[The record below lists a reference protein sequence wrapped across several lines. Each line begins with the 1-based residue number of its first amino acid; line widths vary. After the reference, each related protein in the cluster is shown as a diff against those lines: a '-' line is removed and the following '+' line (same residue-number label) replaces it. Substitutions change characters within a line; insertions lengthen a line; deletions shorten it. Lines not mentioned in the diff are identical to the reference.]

1 MDCLPQSLLEFVVY
15 ELVRSILKMRY
26 SVFLVSSQNVTKWV
40 KLDMNLSAGLHHALV
55 CKLREMYPFILH
67 IGQDSGGGGCI

>member
-1 MDCLPQSLLEFVVY
+1 
-15 ELVRSILKMRY
+15 MRY

-55 CKLREMYPFILH
+55 CKLRDLYPFILH
-67 IGQDSGGGGCI
+67 IGQDSGRGGI